1 MTTKPLPTQPAARR
15 LPPLPDPPR
24 KVDMQENTFFD
35 TLAEV
40 NTLGRHL
47 GAYPH
52 RIDADILAS
61 GRGYLCRHRGDLR
74 QPGQT
79 VQPDLI
85 VAYGVDPAAI
95 VANNGYVIGEVG
107 KSPELALEV
116 ASSTTGKNDYLG
128 KRAIYAGLGVSEYWR
143 FDHTGGDYHDAP
155 LAGDR
160 LTAEGVYRPIE
171 LHTEPDGV
179 IWGYSEVLKLSLCW
193 VPGIAPSGRLRF
205 WDPADGGYLL
215 DPAEGHNARLAERE
229 ARLAAQDQADAE
241 RDARLAAETRADAAE
256 TRVDAAETRADA
268 AETRADAAE
277 TRADAAETRADAAE
291 TRADTAESQADAES
305 EARLAAETR
314 ARHLEAELR
323 RLQNP

>member
-1 MTTKPLPTQPAARR
+1 MTTRPLPAQQTARR

-24 KVDMQENTFFD
+24 KDDMQENTFFD
-35 TLAEV
+35 ILAEG

-52 RIDADILAS
+52 RLDTDILAS

-74 QPGQT
+74 QPDQT

-95 VANNGYVIGEVG
+95 VANNGYVISEVG

-128 KRAIYAGLGVSEYWR
+128 KRAIYARLGVAEYWR

-160 LTAEGVYRPIE
+160 LTAEGVYHLIE
-171 LHTEPDGV
+171 LQTEPDGV

-193 VPGIAPSGRLRF
+193 VPGDSPGRPAEVLGSGRRRLF
-205 WDPADGGYLL
+205 AGPGG
-215 DPAEGHNARLAERE
+215 EGHNARI
-229 ARLAAQDQADAE
+229 AAQGQADAE

-256 TRVDAAETRADA
+256 TRADAEHNARLAAETRADA
-268 AETRADAAE
+268 AESQTNAE
-277 TRADAAETRADAAE
+277 RN
-291 TRADTAESQADAES
+291 
-305 EARLAAETR
+305 ARLAAETR
-314 ARHLEAELR
+314 ARQLEAELR
-323 RLQNP
+323 RFQNP

>member
-35 TLAEV
+35 TLAEG

-52 RIDADILAS
+52 RLDSDILAS
-61 GRGYLCRHRGDLR
+61 GRGYLCRRRGDLR

-95 VANNGYVIGEVG
+95 VANNGYVISEVG

-128 KRAIYAGLGVSEYWR
+128 KRAIYAGLGVAEYWR

-160 LTAEGVYRPIE
+160 LTPEGVYRPIE

-205 WDPADGGYLL
+205 WDPAAGSYLL
-215 DPAEGHNARLAERE
+215 DPAEGHNARI
-229 ARLAAQDQADAE
+229 AAQGQADAE
-241 RDARLAAETRADAAE
+241 RDARIAAESQADAERDARNAE
-256 TRVDAAETRADA
+256 RDARLAAETRADA

-277 TRADAAETRADAAE
+277 TRA
-291 TRADTAESQADAES
+291 
-305 EARLAAETR
+305 
-314 ARHLEAELR
+314 RHLEAELR
-323 RLQNP
+323 RLRNP

>member
-1 MTTKPLPTQPAARR
+1 MTTRPLPAQQSARQ

-24 KVDMQENTFFD
+24 KDDMQENTFFD
-35 TLAEV
+35 MLAEG

-52 RIDADILAS
+52 RLDSDILSS

-74 QPGQT
+74 QPGRT

-85 VAYGVDPAAI
+85 VAFGVDPAAI
-95 VANNGYVIGEVG
+95 VANNGYVISEVG

-143 FDHTGGDYHDAP
+143 FDHTGGQYHDAP

-160 LTAEGVYRPIE
+160 LTADGVYRPIE
-171 LHTEPDGV
+171 LRTEPDGV

-205 WDPADGGYLL
+205 WDPSVGSYLL
-215 DPAEGHNARLAERE
+215 DPAEGHNARIAERD
-229 ARLAAQDQADAE
+229 ARIAAQDQAEAERDARVAAETRADAE
-241 RDARLAAETRADAAE
+241 RDARLAAEAQANAERDARIAERDARIAAE
-256 TRVDAAETRADA
+256 KRIR
-268 AETRADAAE
+268 R
-277 TRADAAETRADAAE
+277 
-291 TRADTAESQADAES
+291 
-305 EARLAAETR
+305 
-314 ARHLEAELR
+314 LEAELR
-323 RLQNP
+323 RRENL

>member
-1 MTTKPLPTQPAARR
+1 MTTKPLPAQQTARQ
-15 LPPLPDPPR
+15 LSPLPDPPR
-24 KVDMQENTFFD
+24 KDDMQENTFFD
-35 TLAEV
+35 ILAEG

-52 RIDADILAS
+52 RLDADILAC
-61 GRGYLCRHRGDLR
+61 GRGYLCQHRGDLR

-95 VANNGYVIGEVG
+95 VANNGYVISEVG

-128 KRAIYAGLGVSEYWR
+128 KRAIYARLGVSEYWR

-160 LTAEGVYRPIE
+160 LTAEGVYHPIE

-193 VPGIAPSGRLRF
+193 VPGKAPSGRLRF
-205 WDPADGGYLL
+205 WDPAAGSYLL
-215 DPAEGHNARLAERE
+215 DPAEGHNARIAAEDHAAAERNARIAERNARLAAEAEANAERE
-229 ARLAAQDQADAE
+229 ARIAE
-241 RDARLAAETRADAAE
+241 RDARLAAEERI
-256 TRVDAAETRADA
+256 RR
-268 AETRADAAE
+268 
-277 TRADAAETRADAAE
+277 
-291 TRADTAESQADAES
+291 
-305 EARLAAETR
+305 
-314 ARHLEAELR
+314 LEAELR
-323 RLQNP
+323 RRENP